1 METNSESNKRRKLIM
16 EKIANFLDS
25 NFALMV
31 TKTADEWINNLTSK
45 EKVDI
50 GFEIRKITYR
60 IMTKILWG
68 KDIQKLGKCTYFSP
82 NNQPSKSID
91 FDEFYALYSA
101 DRFSEYFF
109 VIWSYSPIYF

>member
-1 METNSESNKRRKLIM
+1 METNSESNKRRRLIM

-25 NFALMV
+25 NFAFMV

-45 EKVDI
+45 GKVDI

-68 KDIQKLGKCTYFSP
+68 KDIQKLGKCTYFF
-82 NNQPSKSID
+82 SKLSAFKSNWLWWILCSI
-91 FDEFYALYSA
+91 
-101 DRFSEYFF
+101 FS
-109 VIWSYSPIYF
+109 W